1 MMHGVAMISFL
12 AFVARAGAQDSID
25 SLADTLINK
34 FVTRADKVGESQYA
48 DLDGAMLGK
57 GEQLAISGRTSLLPL
72 GQPGTLQPRNSLFKV
87 SPSFMSHLSSYKP
100 QYNVQA
106 ATEPRETIA
115 PWAAAQ
121 ESLPVIQWTSEQLQG
136 LFVPG
141 TRLGEGESKELSSQE
156 EEDATNG
163 ESPDNSA
170 QESQVTEAKALE
182 SRVVDAMALIV
193 SAKGVAMAAL
203 RHGVDQRAKAAAAM
217 AMSAMLVVTQQW
229 RHINSATKDLT
240 EAAQPIIASLKS
252 PISSKDVMNVDPKEI
267 VKTIDAGLD
276 AFLSVPPEKFK
287 TLVRALKAATSEAAG
302 ATKECNLS
310 CLPSLAASERV
321 AAAAANALACADQAK
336 LKAFADVIK
345 PFKPGQTQPALAA
358 ALVLIDGGKLS
369 SSLPSLNPDDV
380 ARVSAAAL
388 EVIKASSV

>member
-12 AFVARAGAQDSID
+12 AFVAQAGAQDSID

-34 FVTRADKVGESQYA
+34 FVTRADKVGEPQYA

-72 GQPGTLQPRNSLFKV
+72 GQRNSLFKV

-156 EEDATNG
+156 LSSQEDA
-163 ESPDNSA
+163 
-170 QESQVTEAKALE
+170 
-182 SRVVDAMALIV
+182 
-193 SAKGVAMAAL
+193 
-203 RHGVDQRAKAAAAM
+203 
-217 AMSAMLVVTQQW
+217 
-229 RHINSATKDLT
+229 
-240 EAAQPIIASLKS
+240 
-252 PISSKDVMNVDPKEI
+252 
-267 VKTIDAGLD
+267 
-276 AFLSVPPEKFK
+276 
-287 TLVRALKAATSEAAG
+287 
-302 ATKECNLS
+302 
-310 CLPSLAASERV
+310 
-321 AAAAANALACADQAK
+321 
-336 LKAFADVIK
+336 
-345 PFKPGQTQPALAA
+345 
-358 ALVLIDGGKLS
+358 
-369 SSLPSLNPDDV
+369 
-380 ARVSAAAL
+380 
-388 EVIKASSV
+388 